1 MGCRWKYYQSQL
13 KKSLKN
19 NLNAFEKESLLQ
31 DAFAAAEWFD
41 ASEALGEVAID
52 YRVKSEESICSKY
65 ERYYPDRPVQKVF
78 NDLLGFRSLCA
89 SYEEALALCVPQIKV
104 IDMSHGKAK
113 DDGYRGVHLYYRK
126 DNFHYPIEIQ
136 INTFLDRQLNDWLH
150 DYVYKKAHP
159 AEVDEKCGSC
169 TNRGRSQIWKHLRR
183 RLKMCYLIA
192 KNKNGHG
199 CYALKTAHGKALVE
213 LKRGLNKE
221 AVPKGVQ
228 LVTISRPNAYGEYAP
243 YHFVKDEAE
252 FAHAVRALC
261 K

>member
-1 MGCRWKYYQSQL
+1 MGWDCWKQMGCRWKYYQSQL

-159 AEVDEKCGSC
+159 AEVGEKCGSC

-243 YHFVKDEAE
+243 YH
-252 FAHAVRALC
+252 L
-261 K
+261 

>member
-1 MGCRWKYYQSQL
+1 MGWDCWKQMGCRWKYYQSQL

-31 DAFAAAEWFD
+31 DAFATAEWFD

-150 DYVYKKAHP
+150 DYVYKKAYP
-159 AEVDEKCGSC
+159 AEVGGK
-169 TNRGRSQIWKHLRR
+169 LRR
-183 RLKMCYLIA
+183 LYEQGQITNLEA
-192 KNKNGHG
+192 F
-199 CYALKTAHGKALVE
+199 
-213 LKRGLNKE
+213 KE
-221 AVPKGVQ
+221 ALEDVLSDRQK
-228 LVTISRPNAYGEYAP
+228 
-243 YHFVKDEAE
+243 
-252 FAHAVRALC
+252 
-261 K
+261 